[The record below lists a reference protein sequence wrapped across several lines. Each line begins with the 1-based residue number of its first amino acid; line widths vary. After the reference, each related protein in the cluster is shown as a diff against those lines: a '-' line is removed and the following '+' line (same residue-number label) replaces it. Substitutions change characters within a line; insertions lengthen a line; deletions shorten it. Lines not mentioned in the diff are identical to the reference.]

1 MWAVNVAQMGSLPSK
16 NQGVFW
22 LRVIGIFNKHA
33 WVNPLNDKK
42 VKTVLNGFNKI
53 VNRSN

>member
-22 LRVIGIFNKHA
+22 LRFIGIFNKHA
-33 WVNPLNDKK
+33 WVKPLKDKK
-42 VKTVLNGFNKI
+42 VITFLNGFIKI